1 MSDSV
6 MSKSVGLI
14 LRLIAPVVV
23 VDRLIAADQIH
34 SALVACGFE

>member
-1 MSDSV
+1 

-34 SALVACGFE
+34 SALVPFFLFFFLF